1 MATRTDSVGR
11 AWVHTPLAQ
20 LLRKD
25 LAVFIPRD
33 RWLFSLIF
41 LLATVQTFLHDEAF
55 FWLCVAL
62 AGALVAVVPVIE
74 WRLETDRL
82 LGSLPVSPPAIV
94 KARYI
99 SAALTGLFAA
109 LAWTVTGRLLA
120 PVLAPDRAMPG
131 MWTTLEG
138 VLTFLLVVGVL
149 VALFLPLH
157 FRFGLGRGAGFF
169 SIACVALL
177 ALASLLPG
185 SGAPVGPQAGA
196 VTDLRAIIAPPS
208 QPVRSAVAQV
218 LESLGPVGAIGTL
231 VGGVTAIWLLS
242 IGVSVHWFQR
252 RDL

>member
-1 MATRTDSVGR
+1 MATRTEPVGR
-11 AWVHTPLAQ
+11 ASGNAPVAH

-82 LGSLPVSPPAIV
+82 LGSLPVSRHAIV

-99 SAALTGLFAA
+99 SAALAGLFAA
-109 LAWTVTGRLLA
+109 SAWTVTGRLLA

-138 VLTFLLVVGVL
+138 VLTFLLVVAVL
-149 VALFLPLH
+149 VALFLPLY
-157 FRFGLGRGAGFF
+157 FRFGLGRGAGVFF
-169 SIACVALL
+169 LACIALL
-177 ALASLLPG
+177 VLAGFLPAAG
-185 SGAPVGPQAGA
+185 TPMGTPAGA
-196 VTDLRAIIAPPS
+196 TTDIRAIITPPS
-208 QPVRSAVAQV
+208 QPVRSAVTHMM
-218 LESLGPVGAIGTL
+218 ESLGPVGATGVL
-231 VGGVTAIWLLS
+231 VGGVAVIWLLS
-242 IGVSVHWFQR
+242 IGVSVRWFQR